1 MFRKP
6 AMFLIALCILV
17 LFASCASARAGEDTQ
32 YVLYL
37 GTNDKDTNLPVF
49 SRDEAMAKVTEIL
62 INRFGGYTVQDAHGG
77 WIDDNGTVYQEYT
90 LIIYLSDTDIQ
101 AVRALADELLDV
113 FRQRTVLIHTNLTTT
128 EFYCGAN

>member
-1 MFRKP
+1 
-6 AMFLIALCILV
+6 MFLIALCILV
-17 LFASCASARAGEDTQ
+17 LFASCASAWAGEDTQ

-101 AVRALADELLDV
+101 TVRALADELLDV
-113 FRQRTVLIHTNLTTT
+113 FRQSTVLIHTNLTTT